1 VVAHGALEMYHIYSE
16 VLRGF
21 SMFPFEGLNVLDFT
35 RGYPGSHAS
44 MFLGD
49 FGADVIRVDP
59 PPGATPRGDMDQEI
73 LAAYQTVHR
82 NKRSIIINLKSED
95 GRVVLKKLV
104 EKADVLLEGFRPGVM
119 ARLGA
124 GYDDL
129 KVINPRLVYCSLSGF
144 GHDGPYVYRPAHDMN
159 YISLGGVLSL
169 IGQRNGPPYLPSN
182 LIADFGGAA
191 MHGLT
196 GILIALFARER
207 TGRGQFVDVSYLD
220 SVISLLSQETPNYFL
235 TGQVPRRGET
245 RLTGAHPWTNVYR
258 CKDGEYVTIA
268 CIEPQ
273 FWDTLCKE
281 FGREDLIRYQRE
293 PFPQE
298 ELDDVTRQL
307 AEVFLTRTRNEW
319 VEFFEGKEVCFGPI
333 NYLNET
339 FQNPQVL
346 HRQMV
351 VEIDHP
357 KAGKVKQIGL
367 PIKLSDTP
375 GEIRSLGTPNG
386 TDTGEILRELGYAE
400 EEVEALLDSGA
411 VTQTGAD

>member
-1 VVAHGALEMYHIYSE
+1 
-16 VLRGF
+16 
-21 SMFPFEGLNVLDFT
+21 MFPFEGLSVLDFT

-95 GRVVLKKLV
+95 GQAVLKKLV

-124 GYDDL
+124 GYEDL

-207 TGRGQFVDVSYLD
+207 TGRGQFVDVAYLD

-235 TGQVPRRGET
+235 NGQVPRRGET

-307 AEVFLTRTRNEW
+307 AEVFLTRTRDEW
-319 VEFFEGKEVCFGPI
+319 VEFFEGKEVCFGPV

-346 HRQMV
+346 HRRMV

-400 EEVEALLDSGA
+400 EEVGALLDSGA
-411 VTQTGAD
+411 VTQTGTG

>member
-1 VVAHGALEMYHIYSE
+1 ML
-16 VLRGF
+16 
-21 SMFPFEGLNVLDFT
+21 PFEGLVVLDFT
-35 RGYPGSHAS
+35 RGYPGSHTT

-59 PPGATPRGDMDQEI
+59 PPGATPRGDMDQER
-73 LAAYQTVHR
+73 LAAFQTVHR
-82 NKRSIIINLKSED
+82 NKKSIIINLKSED
-95 GRVVLKKLV
+95 GQVVLKKLV

-124 GYDDL
+124 GYEDL

-144 GHDGPYVYRPAHDMN
+144 GQDGPYVSRPAHDMN
-159 YISLGGVLSL
+159 YISLAGALSL

-182 LIADFGGAA
+182 LVADFGGAA
-191 MHGLT
+191 MHGLS
-196 GILIALFARER
+196 GILIALYAKER
-207 TGRGQFVDVSYLD
+207 TGQGQHVDIAYLD
-220 SVISLLSQETPNYFL
+220 SVISLMSQETPNYFL

-258 CKDGEYVTIA
+258 CEDGEYVTIA

-293 PFPQE
+293 PYPQE
-298 ELDDVTRQL
+298 ELDEVTEQL
-307 AEVFLTRTRNEW
+307 AEIFLTRTRDEW
-319 VEFFEGKEVCFGPI
+319 TAFFEGKEVCFGPVL
-333 NYLNET
+333 YLNET
-339 FQNPQVL
+339 FQDPQVR
-346 HRQMV
+346 HREMV

-357 KAGKVKQIGL
+357 TVGKVKQIGL

-386 TDTGEILRELGYAE
+386 ANTGEILRELGYGE
-400 EEVEALLDSGA
+400 EEVGALLDSGA
-411 VTQTGAD
+411 VTQTGAE

>member
-1 VVAHGALEMYHIYSE
+1 ML
-16 VLRGF
+16 
-21 SMFPFEGLNVLDFT
+21 PFEGLRVLDFT
-35 RGYPGSHAS
+35 RGYPGSHAI

-73 LAAYQTVHR
+73 LAAFQTVHR
-82 NKRSIIINLKSED
+82 NKKSIIINLKSED
-95 GRVVLKKLV
+95 GQAVLRKLV
-104 EKADVLLEGFRPGVM
+104 QKADILLEGFRPGVM

-124 GYDDL
+124 GYEDL
-129 KVINPRLVYCSLSGF
+129 KEINPRLIFCSLSGF
-144 GHDGPYVYRPAHDMN
+144 GQDGPYVSRPAHDMN
-159 YISLGGVLSL
+159 YISLAGALSL

-182 LIADFGGAA
+182 LLADFGGAA

-196 GILIALFARER
+196 GVLIALYAREK
-207 TGRGQFVDVSYLD
+207 TGQGQHVDIAYLD
-220 SVISLLSQETPNYFL
+220 SVISLMSQETPNYFL

-245 RLTGAHPWTNVYR
+245 RLTGAHPWTNVY
-258 CKDGEYVTIA
+258 CCQDGEYITIA

-273 FWDTLCKE
+273 FWDTLCRE
-281 FGREDLIRYQRE
+281 FDREDLIRYQRE
-293 PFPQE
+293 PYPQE
-298 ELDDVTRQL
+298 ELDDVTGQL
-307 AEVFLTRTRNEW
+307 AEIFLTRTRDEW
-319 VEFFEGKEVCFGPI
+319 VEFFEGKEVCFGPV

-346 HRQMV
+346 HRRMV

-386 TDTGEILRELGYAE
+386 TDTGEILRELGYGE
-400 EEVEALLDSGA
+400 EEVGALLDSGA
-411 VTQTGAD
+411 VTQTGAG

>member
-1 VVAHGALEMYHIYSE
+1 ML
-16 VLRGF
+16 
-21 SMFPFEGLNVLDFT
+21 PFEGLRVLDFT
-35 RGYPGSHAS
+35 RGYPGSHAT

-73 LAAYQTVHR
+73 LAAFQTVHR
-82 NKRSIIINLKSED
+82 NKKSIIINLKSED
-95 GRVVLKKLV
+95 GQAVLRKLV
-104 EKADVLLEGFRPGVM
+104 QKADILLEGFRPGVM

-124 GYDDL
+124 GYEDL
-129 KVINPRLVYCSLSGF
+129 KEINPRLIFCSLSGF
-144 GHDGPYVYRPAHDMN
+144 GQDGPYVSRPAHDMN
-159 YISLGGVLSL
+159 YISLAGALSL

-182 LIADFGGAA
+182 LLADFGGAA

-207 TGRGQFVDVSYLD
+207 TGQGQHVDIAYLD
-220 SVISLLSQETPNYFL
+220 SVISLMSQETPNYFL

-245 RLTGAHPWTNVYR
+245 RLTGAHPWTNVY
-258 CKDGEYVTIA
+258 CCQDGEYITIA

-273 FWDTLCKE
+273 FWDTLCRE
-281 FGREDLIRYQRE
+281 FDREDLIRYQRE
-293 PFPQE
+293 PYPQE

-307 AEVFLTRTRNEW
+307 AEIFLTRTRDEW
-319 VEFFEGKEVCFGPI
+319 VEFFEGKEVCFGPV

-346 HRQMV
+346 HRRMV

-386 TDTGEILRELGYAE
+386 TDTGEILRELGYGE
-400 EEVEALLDSGA
+400 EEVGALLDSGA
-411 VTQTGAD
+411 VTQTGAG

>member
-1 VVAHGALEMYHIYSE
+1 
-16 VLRGF
+16 
-21 SMFPFEGLNVLDFT
+21 MFPFEGLSVLDFT